1 MPIRLRTAVLGAGAC
16 AALLAVV
23 WFMAFHV
30 GFFGH
35 ADQSIYQQFGDL
47 RAHSRV
53 ESIAGSLVSLFDP
66 NPYVYLVVAVLAV
79 TLVRRRPW
87 SACAVLAIV
96 LGANVSTELLKHV
109 VTSPRPG
116 SLFPG
121 GISPVGPSS
130 WPSGHST
137 AAMGLVLAAVIAAPA
152 RLRPAA
158 AALGAVLAIAVG
170 YAVLA
175 TGIHYPSDVLG
186 GFLMAT
192 MWALATVAALR
203 GAERWRP
210 TPGRWDREHVSI
222 RAALGAP
229 GAVLIAALALTAVV
243 LMSRPHDVVS
253 YARAHEAF
261 VIGAAGIAALGLA
274 VSTGVLLSVRR

>member
-1 MPIRLRTAVLGAGAC
+1 MAALGAAAC
-16 AALLAVV
+16 VVLLAIV
-23 WFMAFHV
+23 WFAAFHI
-30 GFFGH
+30 GFFRH
-35 ADQSIYQQFGDL
+35 ADQSIYLQFGDL
-47 RAHSRV
+47 QAHSRV
-53 ESIAGSLVSLFDP
+53 ESVAGWLVSLFDP

-79 TLVRRRPW
+79 TLLRRRPW

-96 LGANVSTELLKHV
+96 LGADVSTELLKHV
-109 VTSPRPG
+109 LTAPRAG

-121 GISPVGPSS
+121 GRSPVGPGS

-137 AAMGLVLAAVIAAPA
+137 AVMALVLAAVIAAPA

-158 AALGAVLAIAVG
+158 AALGAVLAIAVA
-170 YAVLA
+170 YSVLA

-186 GFLMAT
+186 GFLMAAT
-192 MWALATVAALR
+192 WALATVAALL
-203 GAERWRP
+203 GTERWRP
-210 TPGRWDREHVSI
+210 ASRAAGHERVSV

-229 GAVLIAALALTAVV
+229 GAVLLAAVTLSVVV
-243 LMSRPHDVVS
+243 LISRPHDVVS

-261 VIGAAGIAALGLA
+261 VIGAAAIAALGLA